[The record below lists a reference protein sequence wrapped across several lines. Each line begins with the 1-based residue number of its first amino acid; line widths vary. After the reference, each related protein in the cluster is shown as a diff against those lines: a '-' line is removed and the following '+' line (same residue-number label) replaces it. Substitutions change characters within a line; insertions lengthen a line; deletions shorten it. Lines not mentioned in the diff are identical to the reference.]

1 MSYVMVPVPEEHV
14 EDVMNFVLRAMAR
27 AAQEPWD
34 EDSMVRL
41 FLEVDELSRTLL
53 AFVARATLGGR
64 DITEAEAARTVQLT
78 GRETIAIQRE
88 LNDIARSEG
97 REALITTRTVP
108 QLLPN
113 GRTTDRNVLTMEE
126 DVARLVGHAER
137 QELAAAE
144 PPAPGP

>member
-1 MSYVMVPVPEEHV
+1 MPYVMVPVPEEHV

-27 AAQEPWD
+27 AAKQPWD

-53 AFVARATLGGR
+53 AYVARATLGGQ
-64 DITEAEAARTVQLT
+64 DITEAEAARMVQLT

-88 LNDIARSEG
+88 LNDVARQEG
-97 REALITTRTVP
+97 REALITTRTVA

-113 GRTTDRNVLTMEE
+113 GRSTERNVLTMDE
-126 DVARLVGHAER
+126 DVARLVNHAER
-137 QELAAAE
+137 QELAAE
-144 PPAPGP
+144 QPAPGP

>member
-1 MSYVMVPVPEEHV
+1 MVPVPEEHV

-27 AAQEPWD
+27 AALQPWD
-34 EDSMVRL
+34 EDSMTRL

-64 DITEAEAARTVQLT
+64 DVTEVEAARTVQLT

-88 LNDIARSEG
+88 LNDLARQEG
-97 REALITTRTVP
+97 REPLITTRTVP

-113 GRTTDRNVLTMEE
+113 GRTTERNVLTMEE
-126 DVARLVGHAER
+126 QVARLVTHAER
-137 QELAAAE
+137 QELAAE
-144 PPAPGP
+144 QPAPGP

>member
-1 MSYVMVPVPEEHV
+1 MPYVMVPVPEEHV

-27 AAQEPWD
+27 AALQPWD

-41 FLEVDELSRTLL
+41 FLEVDELSRALL
-53 AFVARATLGGR
+53 AYVARATLAGQ
-64 DITEAEAARTVQLT
+64 DITEAEAARMVQLT

-88 LNDIARSEG
+88 LNDLARQEG

-113 GRTTDRNVLTMEE
+113 GRTTERRVLTMEE
-126 DVARLVGHAER
+126 PVARLVAHAER
-137 QELAAAE
+137 QELAAGQ
-144 PPAPGP
+144 PAPGS

>member
-1 MSYVMVPVPEEHV
+1 MPYVMVPVPEEHV

-27 AAQEPWD
+27 ASQQPWD
-34 EDSMVRL
+34 EESMVAL

-53 AFVARATLGGR
+53 AYVARSTLAGQ
-64 DITEAEAARTVQLT
+64 DITEAEAARMVQLT

-88 LNDIARSEG
+88 LNDIARQQG
-97 REALITTRTVP
+97 RAAVITTRTVP

-126 DVARLVGHAER
+126 EVARLVGHAER
-137 QELAAAE
+137 QELAAE
-144 PPAPGP
+144 QRAPGS